1 MALIKMK
8 SSPWNQFSVN
18 TAVLLGGN
26 GDCFVT
32 CLVVA
37 DKHLSWFYCYYALLL
52 QLSNPR
58 FFTVLGEWQQFS
70 VCGFKGLVATGFVRI
85 KLVADGTLSSSLK
98 SAADLLNFCAE
109 QCLSLRILL
118 LEEKCQWCIKR
129 YTFCLI
135 RRY

>member
-1 MALIKMK
+1 MK

-70 VCGFKGLVATGFVRI
+70 VCGFKGLVATGNVRT
-85 KLVADGTLSSSLK
+85 KLARDKILSLGSKSAAVALSFSYGYCLEYCFLKKSVSGALSGTLS
-98 SAADLLNFCAE
+98 A
-109 QCLSLRILL
+109 
-118 LEEKCQWCIKR
+118 
-129 YTFCLI
+129 
-135 RRY
+135 